1 MTLWTLKNPHHLP
14 MTITLRSDGSVLAE
28 FPGGCSGMGTAEDAW
43 QARDEAILH
52 CAEAIVAK
60 LKGASHVAELSQTA

>member
-1 MTLWTLKNPHHLP
+1 MTLWKLKNPHTMPMIVTLLP
-14 MTITLRSDGSVLAE
+14 GGSVLAE
-28 FPGGCSGMGTAEDAW
+28 FPGGCIGVGTGENEW